1 VRALFCDMC
10 GAQIK
15 AILARFDMGVPEI
28 LNAYGEVVHGG
39 GFDLCT
45 KCAGEIEDII
55 RKTAAENEAAR
66 IQCEKEEMK

>member
-1 VRALFCDMC
+1 MRAVFCDMC

-15 AILARFDMGVPEI
+15 AVLARFDMGVPEI
-28 LNAYGEVVHGG
+28 RNAYGEVVHGG

-55 RKTAAENEAAR
+55 RKTAAENAA
-66 IQCEKEEMK
+66 EKEQKEQER